1 MGWTSPFEASLYR
14 SLHDAGFVCRF
25 GRSMGDAFPS
35 ASLARYVATFSVGR
49 GSRLSRRSLFGGDI
63 KLGSLGLG
71 KGP

>member
-1 MGWTSPFEASLYR
+1 
-14 SLHDAGFVCRF
+14 
-25 GRSMGDAFPS
+25 MGDAFPS